1 MGSDEIK
8 EQKHKPK
15 NHSKSNNVHY
25 EQNID
30 EYINESSN
38 NQNNINQDQI
48 EKDNNN
54 YNVKYTDVELNNVL
68 INSMNSINIKESI
81 FGPKE
86 GNQDPVFHDI
96 NEKQKVAL
104 TEVFKKYQHNYSNE
118 LNNYLNQVPLNV
130 EPSLVSNLIQ
140 SENGYPVYTKKVLNE
155 ISKINDNKDKFK
167 IKYLTVIVIGKTGVG
182 KSTLINCILNLKG
195 DEKAPENSID
205 RGTLN
210 IKDYQN
216 PEIPYLRLVD
226 TRGLELGT
234 YNDNDLAV
242 DCQNFI
248 DSQLQT
254 KDMNNFIHC
263 IWYCLTGARLE
274 KVEIDTI
281 NALKKSY
288 KSTEIPIIVIY
299 TQAMHKKLVDA
310 RLKDIKQKAIAN
322 DFVPVLA
329 RDIEIVENQTVK
341 SYGLDVLLQKTLKE
355 CKEALNGRMHYV
367 MTKNI
372 SDEMNDNLVKEN
384 AKIKNYIKEK
394 NILDFTQNYDCND
407 ESEFQNYI
415 TDIYGKNINCFLNRE
430 LSNNG
435 KNIIANS
442 NLMKHNNNYIKY
454 YQERKNIII
463 SKELEALSIKGLI
476 FQASTEKKKR
486 NFNINS
492 KQKRFRRF

>member
-8 EQKHKPK
+8 EQKHKHK

-38 NQNNINQDQI
+38 DKNNINQDQI

-167 IKYLTVIVIGKTGVG
+167 INYLTVIVIGKTGVG

-195 DEKAPENSID
+195 NEKAPENSID

-234 YNDNDLAV
+234 YNDKDLAV

-263 IWYCLTGARLE
+263 IWYCLTE
-274 KVEIDTI
+274 QD
-281 NALKKSY
+281 
-288 KSTEIPIIVIY
+288 
-299 TQAMHKKLVDA
+299 
-310 RLKDIKQKAIAN
+310 
-322 DFVPVLA
+322 
-329 RDIEIVENQTVK
+329 
-341 SYGLDVLLQKTLKE
+341 
-355 CKEALNGRMHYV
+355 
-367 MTKNI
+367 
-372 SDEMNDNLVKEN
+372 
-384 AKIKNYIKEK
+384 
-394 NILDFTQNYDCND
+394 
-407 ESEFQNYI
+407 
-415 TDIYGKNINCFLNRE
+415 
-430 LSNNG
+430 
-435 KNIIANS
+435 
-442 NLMKHNNNYIKY
+442 
-454 YQERKNIII
+454 
-463 SKELEALSIKGLI
+463 
-476 FQASTEKKKR
+476 
-486 NFNINS
+486 
-492 KQKRFRRF
+492 